1 MREVAGE
8 TWTKVGRGREE
19 RERERERLEE
29 VRFFLDLGFEKEYS
43 RWKILGKTFYVF
55 SVF

>member
-1 MREVAGE
+1 M
-8 TWTKVGRGREE
+8 GRGREE